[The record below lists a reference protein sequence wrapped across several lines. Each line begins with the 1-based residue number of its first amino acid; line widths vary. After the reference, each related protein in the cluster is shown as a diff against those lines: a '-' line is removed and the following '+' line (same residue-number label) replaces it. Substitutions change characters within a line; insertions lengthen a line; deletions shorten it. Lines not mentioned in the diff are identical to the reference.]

1 LRRSRG
7 FLAFQDES
15 MRMSS
20 RFSFFMGGFLP
31 LCLLLSSCSVV
42 RLTQSATVDKP
53 VGEVKL
59 AGISE
64 ALVISRDDMGVPRI
78 EASNEGDLA
87 FGLGY
92 AMASDRLAQ
101 MVSYSLTAQGRLAE
115 MTGPASR
122 DLDIYMR
129 TLGLRRVAEIQ
140 LAAASPRLK
149 RQLDRFSA
157 GVNAWI
163 FSHKDKLPFEF
174 SSSGYQP
181 EPWAPVN
188 SMDIFALLNLGLSLD
203 LNEEIAWLNLAARV
217 GPEKAA
223 WLLPIYPDEAIAVD
237 EARKLGTDF
246 PFSELQAPLAPEM
259 QLQKKLGQLFLP
271 LQQAASNNWAVSAD
285 HTRAGAS
292 ILANDTHL
300 MLEQPPVWM
309 LVQMHTPEFQVAGI
323 AVAGIPGVVAGYNG
337 HIAWGMTMVMADS
350 QDLFVEKLKQEDGK
364 TQYLYKGQWLPVKE
378 REEILRIKGAPDEK
392 IIVQETAHG
401 PLLNAA
407 LQGQRVNDIMPPLF
421 KAQVQWGLA
430 LQTAATQPDQSMERL
445 FLLSQASGFADG
457 EHALE
462 GIGFVHLN
470 VLLADAHN
478 IGWQVT
484 GNYPQRAKGHGYFPS
499 PGWTGEYDWNGFV
512 PFAALPHDTN
522 PERGYIATANHRTV
536 EKGAEPWL
544 TGSWYAP
551 ERYERISEK
560 LEEHRTHTLATTVE
574 LQNDVHDKAADKLRD
589 VLKKLEP
596 AIHQHLAEA
605 APAARAS
612 GESALKML
620 GRFDGDMDKDSAG
633 AAFYAIFLNRLT
645 RDIFLDELGP
655 DSSTA
660 WQSFMLGNAVS
671 YSAQQDHMLGREDSP
686 FWDDV
691 RTTGHKEDK
700 SEIFALALANAW
712 QQATST
718 MGSNTADWKWGNIH
732 SYTWE
737 SGSTKLKP
745 YLPFAQRQAVSAL
758 SAYLDRGP
766 YPAPGS
772 TNTVNVAGYTIGDS
786 FKVWNVPAMRLIVD
800 FSQSEPLYLINSGG
814 QSGNPASPH
823 YADGIELYLSGHNR
837 RMAFHDDALVQQ
849 QFSKRLILMPL
860 H

>member
-1 LRRSRG
+1 MRMLSRRS
-7 FLAFQDES
+7 LLL
-15 MRMSS
+15 
-20 RFSFFMGGFLP
+20 GGLLP
-31 LCLLLSSCSVV
+31 LCVCLLLSSCSAL
-42 RLTQSATVDKP
+42 RLAQSGSVDKP
-53 VGEVKL
+53 TGELKM
-59 AGISE
+59 AGLQE
-64 ALVISRDDMGVPRI
+64 AIAISRDSLGVPRI
-78 EASNEGDLA
+78 EAQNDADLA
-87 FGLGY
+87 FGMGY

-129 TLGLRRVAEIQ
+129 TLGLRRTAELQ

-149 RQLDRFSA
+149 RQLESFSA

-163 FSHKDKLPFEF
+163 FTHKNKLPFEF

-188 SMDIFALLNLGLSLD
+188 SMDIFTLLNLGLSLN

-223 WLLPIYPDEAIAVD
+223 WLLPSYPDEGIALD
-237 EARKLGTDF
+237 EARKLGADF
-246 PFSELQAPLAPEM
+246 PFQELQAPLAAEAA
-259 QLQKKLGQLFLP
+259 LQKKLGQLFLP
-271 LQQAASNNWAVSAD
+271 LQQAASNNWVVAPD
-285 HTRAGAS
+285 RTRGQAS

-309 LVQMHTPEFQVAGI
+309 LMQLSTPDYKAAGI

-350 QDLFVEKLKQEDGK
+350 QDIFVEKLKQEEGK
-364 TQYLYKGQWLPVKE
+364 TLYLHKGQWLPVTE
-378 REEILRIKGAPDEK
+378 RAEVLRSKGMPDET
-392 IIVQETAHG
+392 IIVQETLHG
-401 PLLNAA
+401 PLLNTA
-407 LQGQRVNDIMPPLF
+407 LQGRRVNDIMPPF
-421 KAQVQWGLA
+421 MHAQPQWGLA
-430 LQTAATQPDQSMERL
+430 VQTSATVADQSMERL
-445 FLLSQASGFADG
+445 FMLGRASGFSEG
-457 EHALE
+457 EHALD
-462 GIGFVHLN
+462 GVGFVHLN
-470 VLLADAHN
+470 VVLADAQN
-478 IGWQVT
+478 IAWQVT
-484 GNYPQRAKGHGYFPS
+484 GNYPRRAKGRGYLPS
-499 PGWTGEYDWNGFV
+499 PGWTGEYDWNGIL
-512 PFAALPHDTN
+512 PFERLPHDTN
-522 PERGYIATANHRTV
+522 PERGYIATANHRSSA
-536 EKGAEPWL
+536 KGAEPYL

-551 ERYERISEK
+551 ERYERIAER
-560 LEEHRTHTLATTVE
+560 LEEHRMHTLATTVE

-589 VLKKLEP
+589 VLKKLQP
-596 AIHQHLAEA
+596 AIEKQLAQA
-605 APAARAS
+605 APAARSS
-612 GESALKML
+612 GESALRML
-620 GRFDGDMDKDSAG
+620 QRFDGDMNADSAG

-645 RDIFLDELGP
+645 SDIFLDELGP
-655 DSSTA
+655 VESNS
-660 WQSFMLGNAVS
+660 WQSFLLGNVIS

-691 RTTGHKEDK
+691 RTPNHKEEK
-700 SEIFALALANAW
+700 AEIFALALANAW
-712 QQATST
+712 QQANSMLGATP
-718 MGSNTADWKWGNIH
+718 AAWKWGDIH
-732 SYTWE
+732 TYTWE

-745 YLPFAQRQAVSAL
+745 WLPFAQRQAVSAL

-814 QSGNPASPH
+814 QSGNPASAH
-823 YADGIELYLSGHNR
+823 YADGIELYLSGRNR
-837 RMAFHDDALVQQ
+837 RMAFHDELLLNQ
-849 QFSKRLILMPL
+849 QFSQKLILRPM

>member
-1 LRRSRG
+1 MRLFSRSFLLR
-7 FLAFQDES
+7 
-15 MRMSS
+15 
-20 RFSFFMGGFLP
+20 GGLLP
-31 LCLLLSSCSVV
+31 LCACLVLSSCSAV
-42 RLTQSATVDKP
+42 RLVQSGSVDKP
-53 VGEVKL
+53 SGELRV
-59 AGISE
+59 AGLGE
-64 ALVISRDDMGVPRI
+64 AVAISRDEFGVPRI
-78 EASNEGDLA
+78 EAMNEADLA
-87 FGLGY
+87 FGMGY

-101 MVSYSLTAQGRLAE
+101 MVSYSLTAQGRLSE

-122 DLDIYMR
+122 DIDIYMR
-129 TLGLRRVAEIQ
+129 TLGLRRTAERQ

-149 RQLDRFSA
+149 RQLDSFSA

-163 FSHKDKLPFEF
+163 VSHKSKLPFEF

-188 SMDIFALLNLGLSLD
+188 SMDIFALLNLGLSLN
-203 LNEEIAWLNLAARV
+203 LNEEIAWLNLAAKV

-223 WLLPIYPDEAIAVD
+223 WLLPTYPDEDIALD
-237 EARKLGTDF
+237 EAGKLGADF
-246 PFSELQAPLAPEM
+246 PFRELQGPLASEL

-271 LQQAASNNWAVSAD
+271 LQQAASNNWALAPER
-285 HTRAGAS
+285 TRGKAS

-309 LVQMHTPEFQVAGI
+309 LLQLSAPDYKAAGI

-350 QDLFVEKLKQEDGK
+350 QDIFVEKLKQEEGK
-364 TQYLYKGQWLPVKE
+364 TLYLYKDQWLPVQE
-378 REEILRIKGAPDEK
+378 REEVLRIKGQPDEK
-392 IIVQETAHG
+392 IIVQETVHG
-401 PLLNAA
+401 PLLNTA
-407 LQGQRVNDIMPPLF
+407 LQGRRVHDIMPPRLD
-421 KAQVQWGLA
+421 AAPQWGLA
-430 LQTAATQPDQSMERL
+430 VQTSAAVADQSMERL
-445 FLLSQASGFADG
+445 LLLSRAGGFSEG
-457 EHALE
+457 GHALE
-462 GIGFVHLN
+462 GVGFVHLN
-470 VLLADAHN
+470 VLLADAQN

-484 GNYPQRAKGHGYFPS
+484 GNYPRRGKGRGYLPS
-499 PGWTGEYDWNGFV
+499 PGWTGEYDWNGML
-512 PFAALPHDTN
+512 PFDVLPHDAN
-522 PERGYIATANHRTV
+522 PQRGYLATANHRTTV
-536 EKGAEPWL
+536 KGSEPVL

-551 ERYERISEK
+551 ERYERIDER
-560 LEEHRTHTLATTVE
+560 LDVHREHTLETTVE

-596 AIHQHLAEA
+596 AIQKQLAQA
-605 APAARAS
+605 APAARSS
-612 GESALKML
+612 GEAALRML
-620 GRFDGDMDKDSAG
+620 LRFDGDMNADSAG

-645 RDIFLDELGP
+645 SDVFLDELGP
-655 DSSTA
+655 ADSNS
-660 WQSFMLGNAVS
+660 WQSFLLGNVIS

-691 RTTGHKEDK
+691 RTPHRKEEK
-700 SEIFALALANAW
+700 AEIFALALANAW
-712 QQATST
+712 QQASST
-718 MGSNTADWKWGNIH
+718 MGSNPALWKWGDIH
-732 SYTWE
+732 TYTWE

-745 YLPFAQRQAVSAL
+745 WLPFAQRQALSAL
-758 SAYLDRGP
+758 SGYLDRGP

-823 YADGIELYLSGHNR
+823 YADGIELYLSGRNR
-837 RMAFHDDALVQQ
+837 RMAFHDELLIQQ
-849 QFSKRLILMPL
+849 QFSKKLMLRPL

>member
-1 LRRSRG
+1 
-7 FLAFQDES
+7 
-15 MRMSS
+15 MRLPL
-20 RFSFFMGGFLP
+20 RFSFFVGGLLP

-42 RLTQSATVDKP
+42 RLTQSGSVDKP
-53 VGEVKL
+53 EGELRL
-59 AGISE
+59 AGLSE
-64 ALVISRDDMGVPRI
+64 SVVISRDDMGIPRI

-101 MVSYSLTAQGRLAE
+101 MVSYSLTAQGRLSE

-129 TLGLRRVAEIQ
+129 TLGLRRTAEAQ
-140 LAAASPRLK
+140 LTAASPRLK

-188 SMDIFALLNLGLSLD
+188 SMDIFALLNLGLSLN
-203 LNEEIAWLNLAARV
+203 LNEEIAWLNLAARI

-223 WLLPIYPDEAIAVD
+223 WLVPSYPDEAIAVD

-285 HTRAGAS
+285 HTRGGAS

-300 MLEQPPVWM
+300 LLEQPPVWM
-309 LVQMHTPEFQVAGI
+309 LVQMQTPQLHVAGI

-364 TQYLYKGQWLPVKE
+364 TLYLYKDQWLPVKE
-378 REEILRIKGAPDEK
+378 REEILRIKGVPDEK
-392 IIVQETAHG
+392 ITVQETVHG
-401 PLLNAA
+401 PLLNTA
-407 LQGQRVNDIMPPLF
+407 LHGQRVNEIMPPLF
-421 KAQVQWGLA
+421 NAQAQWGLA

-445 FLLSQASGFADG
+445 FLLSQASGFSDG

-462 GIGFVHLN
+462 GVGFVHLN
-470 VLLADAHN
+470 VLLADAQN

-512 PFAALPHDTN
+512 PFESLPHDTN

-536 EKGAEPWL
+536 EKNAEPWL

-551 ERYERISEK
+551 ERYERIAEK
-560 LEEHRTHTLATTVE
+560 LEEHRMHTLATTVE
-574 LQNDVHDKAADKLRD
+574 LQNDVHDKAADKLRE

-620 GRFDGDMDKDSAG
+620 SRFDGDMEKDAAG
-633 AAFYAIFLNRLT
+633 AALYAIFLNRLT

-655 DSSTA
+655 DTSTA
-660 WQSFMLGNAVS
+660 WQSFMLANAIT

-691 RTTGHKEDK
+691 RTTGKKEDK

-712 QQATST
+712 QQANST
-718 MGSNTADWKWGNIH
+718 MGSNTADWKWGSIH

-745 YLPFAQRQAVSAL
+745 FLPFAQRQAVSAL
-758 SAYLDRGP
+758 SGYLDRGP

-786 FKVWNVPAMRLIVD
+786 FKVWNVPAMRMIVD

-823 YADGIELYLSGHNR
+823 YADGIELYLSGRNR
-837 RMAFHDDALVQQ
+837 RMAFHDDVLINQ
-849 QFSKRLILMPL
+849 QFSKRLILQPL